1 MMKSSS
7 ISVFD
12 PYVQSEKTLEQCLF
26 HLNKFVKYCKLE
38 PIDGILKFESNDL
51 KEKTDDCVILFKI
64 HENGPNYI
72 RIIIFVI
79 CSTGLF

>member
-1 MMKSSS
+1 MKSSS
-7 ISVFD
+7 ISVFES
-12 PYVQSEKTLEQCLF
+12 YVQSEKTLEQYLF
-26 HLNKFVKYCKLE
+26 HLNKFVKHCKLE

-64 HENGPNYI
+64 HGKGPNYI
-72 RIIIFVI
+72 QIITFVI